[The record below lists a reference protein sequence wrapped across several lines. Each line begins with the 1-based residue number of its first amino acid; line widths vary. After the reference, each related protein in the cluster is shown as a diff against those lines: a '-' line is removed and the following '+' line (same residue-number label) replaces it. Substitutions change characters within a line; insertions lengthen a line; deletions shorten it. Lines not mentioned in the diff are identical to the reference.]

1 MYCSSSPRSLA
12 VPGIG
17 YCQSI
22 PVDQDSFD
30 LADFPARSTRHGWAR
45 IWAGWASQSPAEPP
59 AAGRELH

>member
-30 LADFPARSTRHGWAR
+30 LVDCPTRPPRHGWAR
-45 IWAGWASQSPAEPP
+45 IWTGWACQDVAEPP
-59 AAGRELH
+59 PAAHELH